1 MFPSSEF
8 VPSRQHSTR
17 RWVAWTLLALLPLV
31 IVGLFYFH
39 VIVSAG
45 AAGGCGGG

>member
-1 MFPSSEF
+1 MFPTSELARERHH
-8 VPSRQHSTR
+8 PTL
-17 RWVAWTLLALLPLV
+17 RWAAWTLVGLLPLG

>member
-1 MFPSSEF
+1 MFPTSELPP
-8 VPSRQHSTR
+8 VRRHPTR
-17 RWVAWTLLALLPLV
+17 RWAAWTLLALLPLAV
-31 IVGLFYFH
+31 VGLFYFH